1 MPDFNHVLK
10 DKIKD
15 ELLPV
20 LTPDPRLE
28 HYVSCIRSMRPSL
41 HAVYARADKAYM
53 YYSDSPYMAGY
64 VGYGRFKDKDKTSQ
78 KGEPDYVVCA
88 RGIINNRYKGGD
100 QQSMRMTINLNKAI
114 KLATTFLTPY
124 KSIEMAEMGL
134 GALALEAGRSNRL
147 LQSKVGDIANDLFGT
162 AAYKGAAKTDLA
174 MELQHLVRS
183 GHNFLD
189 KKLQVV
195 LEEYFALVRD
205 AHDDNLRMQD
215 LNATFV
221 ACMGTTIGGE
231 QKFETVRVTKVNER
245 YYTRVDDSTRKHYIG
260 TSEIPE
266 DVRGKVSVLSM
277 IPHGQFVNGVGM
289 RVCDT
294 LVYVMDAVE
303 TEGE

>member
-1 MPDFNHVLK
+1 
-10 DKIKD
+10 
-15 ELLPV
+15 
-20 LTPDPRLE
+20 
-28 HYVSCIRSMRPSL
+28 
-41 HAVYARADKAYM
+41 
-53 YYSDSPYMAGY
+53 
-64 VGYGRFKDKDKTSQ
+64 
-78 KGEPDYVVCA
+78 
-88 RGIINNRYKGGD
+88 
-100 QQSMRMTINLNKAI
+100 
-114 KLATTFLTPY
+114 
-124 KSIEMAEMGL
+124 
-134 GALALEAGRSNRL
+134 
-147 LQSKVGDIANDLFGT
+147 
-162 AAYKGAAKTDLA
+162 

-294 LVYVMDAVE
+294 LVYVTTSTRSRNKSYRYTYTIQDVCVCWCSCYYTDSGISNWQLFWMKSI
-303 TEGE
+303 T